1 MNKNLKALHNIYY
14 LLNTQRKSLKDSS
27 LFLETEKALGESRVG
42 NEQVPFNLHD
52 K

>member
-1 MNKNLKALHNIYY
+1 MNKNLKALHNIY
-14 LLNTQRKSLKDSS
+14 LLNTQRKSLNDSS